1 MKRFFYSKNNIY
13 TLKPKFI
20 SQFQDWLRK
29 TRLAIYKRKKVKD
42 SKTHYDRQYFLRFKI
57 KITDE
62 HNGQLSDAE
71 YDMVVPAKAAF
82 FSKMKLEK
90 KIKEKVEVQIIDVE
104 EMSDED
110 YGNYINS
117 KNSFIEKNQATK
129 P

>member
-1 MKRFFYSKNNIY
+1 MKRLFDSKNNVY

-20 SQFQDWLRK
+20 SRFQDWLRK

-62 HNGQLSDAE
+62 HNGQLSDVE
-71 YDMVVPAKAAF
+71 YEMVVPAKAAF
-82 FSKMKLEK
+82 FSKMKLKK

-104 EMSDED
+104 EMSDEEYTD
-110 YGNYINS
+110 FLISKEEYINS
-117 KNSFIEKNQATK
+117 IKNEKK
-129 P
+129 